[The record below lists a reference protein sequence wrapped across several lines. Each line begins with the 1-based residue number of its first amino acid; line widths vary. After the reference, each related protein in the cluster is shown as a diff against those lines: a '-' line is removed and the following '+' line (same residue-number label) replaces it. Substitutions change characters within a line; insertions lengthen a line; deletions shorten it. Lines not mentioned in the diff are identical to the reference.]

1 MSIYL
6 SIYLVMLGLVA
17 TLQADRLVA
26 QSSLQVRHVRAQ
38 LVDRPLSGVGA
49 GDRSA
54 A

>member
-17 TLQADRLVA
+17 TLQTDRLVA